1 MVLDKNATNNKKSKH
16 LELWED
22 GKADDKL
29 EADKAYMM
37 DRYIAYLQ
45 EKIEFLPWVSVIF
58 TSATDKKR
66 VWEILERAV
75 EIHAERQ
82 KRVKT
87 SIVNNFLEQVV
98 YKHAPTGNK
107 KSHSPKIYYGTQ
119 AAVNP
124 PKFVFTVSNPDHFH
138 FSYKRYLEN
147 KIRANFWFE
156 GTPMTIEYRGRGK
169 HAGKIK

>member
-1 MVLDKNATNNKKSKH
+1 
-16 LELWED
+16 
-22 GKADDKL
+22 
-29 EADKAYMM
+29 MM

-66 VWEILERAV
+66 VDEILARAV

-98 YKHAPTGNK
+98 YKHAPT
-107 KSHSPKIYYGTQ
+107 
-119 AAVNP
+119 
-124 PKFVFTVSNPDHFH
+124 
-138 FSYKRYLEN
+138 
-147 KIRANFWFE
+147 
-156 GTPMTIEYRGRGK
+156 
-169 HAGKIK
+169 